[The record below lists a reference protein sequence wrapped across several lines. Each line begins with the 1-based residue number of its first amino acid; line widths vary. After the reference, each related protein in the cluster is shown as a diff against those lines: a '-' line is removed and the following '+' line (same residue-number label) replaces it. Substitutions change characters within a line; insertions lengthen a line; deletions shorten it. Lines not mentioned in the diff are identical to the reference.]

1 MSYPRNAASPPTVAV
16 GVIYLLSDG
25 TIQTSGASARVK
37 TGSGAWGAAAGTL
50 ACDTTSGVWT
60 YVPTQSETDA
70 ESFLVAVYKASST
83 GAQVTVVTSA
93 SANAGYSGVD
103 WGKVTGASSTVDLS
117 GTTISPAG
125 VRSAVGLASADLDTQ
140 LADLPTVAEFEART
154 LLAAAYFDAAA
165 DAVTVGTNNDKV
177 GYALSS
183 AGVDAIVA
191 DFLVHVITKGGA
203 GTIERAFWQA
213 AKLQASSEGE
223 VSGTPTASAFDT
235 NLTAVDGS
243 FDDLLLVFVS
253 GSLEGEARPI
263 ATYSN
268 TDGRITLQQSLT
280 AAPSAADEFLI
291 IPSHTHP
298 ISDIQNGL
306 ATSEALATVDG
317 NVDTL
322 VARITSTLFD
332 GITSMAS
339 WLGALAGKSTDASTL
354 AEIQSTTAGATFAN
368 STDSLEAIRDRGD
381 AAWAPGEAGS
391 GDASQSTLLAVQDQV
406 EAIAG
411 TLGGTAISVTSRIA
425 DGGSMVIYTG
435 DDLKVRSG
443 TQVTVSISDAAGG
456 IYSRLSAIGTSKLSW
471 GAARP
476 SQAAGAISGTIS
488 SITQSGSGDD
498 QVVNLVIEIL
508 DAGVSLNPADD
519 YIWQVAS
526 TSSSGDEYT
535 EIEGTLDLRRRVA
548 VPVTV

>member
-1 MSYPRNAASPPTVAV
+1 MRKNTAGQVVAFQAVSTADGSAVTTGTPVVYYTIDGGTQGTGAGTSTHEGNGCWSYAPPQAET
-16 GVIYLLSDG
+16 DG
-25 TIQTSGASARVK
+25 NHVVFTFALSGAVSQSVNLYPVSFDPTDSVRIGLTALPN
-37 TGSGAWGAAAGTL
+37 AAAGAAGGL
-50 ACDTTSGVWT
+50 
-60 YVPTQSETDA
+60 PTD
-70 ESFLVAVYKASST
+70 ST
-83 GAQVTVVTSA
+83 GKTSFNDL
-93 SANAGYSGVD
+93 NA
-103 WGKVTGASSTVDLS
+103 
-117 GTTISPAG
+117 AG

-140 LADLPTVAEFEART
+140 LADLPTVTEFQART
-154 LLAAAYFDAAA
+154 LLAAAYFDPAVDTVTAGTVNDKTGYSLATAPPTAAAVA
-165 DAVTVGTNNDKV
+165 DAVWDEATSGHT
-177 GYALSS
+177 
-183 AGVDAIVA
+183 
-191 DFLVHVITKGGA
+191 TA
-203 GTIERAFWQA
+203 GTYGGQIVRSTNSNVTVQITGSNHIAADVHEFQA
-213 AKLQASSEGE
+213 D
-223 VSGTPTASAFDT
+223 V
-235 NLTAVDGS
+235 LT
-243 FDDLLLVFVS
+243 
-253 GSLEGEARPI
+253 
-263 ATYSN
+263 
-268 TDGRITLQQSLT
+268 
-280 AAPSAADEFLI
+280 SAATDATFVAEVQ
-291 IPSHTHP
+291 S
-298 ISDIQNGL
+298 GL
-306 ATSEALATVDG
+306 ATSAALATVDS

-456 IYSRLSAIGTSKLSW
+456 IYSRLSAIGTSNLSW

-508 DAGVSLNPADD
+508 DAGQSLNPADD

-526 TSSSGDEYT
+526 TSSSGDEFT
-535 EIEGTLDLRRRVA
+535 EVEGTLDLRRRVA

>member
-1 MSYPRNAASPPTVAV
+1 MATQSVEFSAAPGQTVTAKLFTA
-16 GVIYLLSDG
+16 GSD
-25 TIQTSGASARVK
+25 TVVQTASAVTEATNRAGVYSA
-37 TGSGAWGAAAGTL
+37 TFTDVAAGLYRLIATDAGGTLLAQWWVDLTL
-50 ACDTTSGVWT
+50 ATATFQSYEVPISVMQSGLST
-60 YVPTQSETDA
+60 LDA
-70 ESFLVAVYKASST
+70 
-83 GAQVTVVTSA
+83 
-93 SANAGYSGVD
+93 
-103 WGKVTGASSTVDLS
+103 
-117 GTTISPAG
+117 AG
-125 VRSAVGLASADLDTQ
+125 VRSAVGMASANLDTQ
-140 LADLPTVAEFEART
+140 LSDLPTVAEFEART
-154 LLAAAYFDAAA
+154 LLAAAYFDPAV
-165 DAVTVGTNNDKV
+165 DAVTVATNNDKT
-177 GYALSS
+177 GYSLAVTPPT
-183 AGVDAIVA
+183 AAAVA
-191 DFLVHVITKGGA
+191 DAVWDEATSGHTTDGTYGGRIVRSTNSNVTVQITGSNHIAADVHEFQADVITS
-203 GTIERAFWQA
+203 A
-213 AKLQASSEGE
+213 ATDA
-223 VSGTPTASAFDT
+223 T
-235 NLTAVDGS
+235 
-243 FDDLLLVFVS
+243 FVS
-253 GSLEGEARPI
+253 EV
-263 ATYSN
+263 
-268 TDGRITLQQSLT
+268 QS
-280 AAPSAADEFLI
+280 
-291 IPSHTHP
+291 
-298 ISDIQNGL
+298 GL
-306 ATSEALATVDG
+306 ATSAALATVDS

-322 VARITSTLFD
+322 LARITSTLFS

-456 IYSRLSAIGTSKLSW
+456 IYSRLSAIGTSNLSW

-508 DAGVSLNPADD
+508 DAGQSLNPADD

>member
-1 MSYPRNAASPPTVAV
+1 MATQTVEF
-16 GVIYLLSDG
+16 
-25 TIQTSGASARVK
+25 
-37 TGSGAWGAAAGTL
+37 AAAPEQTITAKLFSPGS
-50 ACDTTSGVWT
+50 D
-60 YVPTQSETDA
+60 
-70 ESFLVAVYKASST
+70 
-83 GAQVTVVTSA
+83 TVVQTA
-93 SANAGYSGVD
+93 SE
-103 WGKVTGASSTVDLS
+103 VTGATNRAGVYSATFTDVAAGLYRLIATNAGGTPLAQWWVDLTLTTATFQSYEVPISVMQS
-117 GTTISPAG
+117 GLSTLDAAG
-125 VRSAVGLASADLDTQ
+125 VRSAVGMASADLDTQ
-140 LADLPTVAEFEART
+140 LSDLPTVAEFEART
-154 LLAAAYFDAAA
+154 LLAAAYFDAAV
-165 DAVTVGTNNDKV
+165 DSVTVSTNNDKT

-183 AGVDAIVA
+183 ASRDAIVA
-191 DFLVHVITKGGA
+191 DFLAHVISKGDA

-213 AKLQASSEGE
+213 AKSQASANGE

-235 NLTAVDGS
+235 DLTAVTGA
-243 FDDLLLVFVS
+243 FDDLLIRFVS

-263 ATYSN
+263 ATYSS
-268 TDGRITLQQSLT
+268 TDGRITLQKPLT
-280 AAPSAADEFLI
+280 SAPSATDEFLI
-291 IPSHTHP
+291 IPDHSHP
-298 ISDIQNGL
+298 IADIQDGL
-306 ATSEALATVDG
+306 ATSAALATVDS

-339 WLGALAGKSTDASTL
+339 WLGALAGKTADASTL

-381 AAWAPGEAGS
+381 AAWAPGEAGA

-456 IYSRLSAIGTSKLSW
+456 IYSRLSAIGTSNLSW

-508 DAGVSLNPADD
+508 DAGQSLNPADD